1 MKLGGGAGRERQG
14 CGVNLSLMLEGE
26 CVGRSGEVW
35 AGVGRCGQEQGV
47 GQEGSATRTHT
58 GPREGQAWTQE
69 RRWVALGVH
78 VGNSLSH
85 NHPSEK
91 LCGPGSQT

>member
-1 MKLGGGAGRERQG
+1 M
-14 CGVNLSLMLEGE
+14 
-26 CVGRSGEVW
+26 
-35 AGVGRCGQEQGV
+35 

-58 GPREGQAWTQE
+58 GPWERQAWTQE
-69 RRWVALGVH
+69 RHWVALGVR

>member
-1 MKLGGGAGRERQG
+1 M
-14 CGVNLSLMLEGE
+14 
-26 CVGRSGEVW
+26 
-35 AGVGRCGQEQGV
+35 

>member
-14 CGVNLSLMLEGE
+14 FGVNLSLMFEGE

-35 AGVGRCGQEQGV
+35 AGAGCGSGGLSHTDTHGPTGRE
-47 GQEGSATRTHT
+47 T
-58 GPREGQAWTQE
+58 WTQE
-69 RRWVALGVH
+69 RRWVALGVR